1 MNLQKRQPLHICVRD
16 AACQDNGQRITQI
29 HHSPQEQLAK
39 QECCKCGIKGH
50 LAAECSN
57 RGNSNTSN
65 EWVTDTQ
72 GINLPALVSFLKTHD
87 LKENNKY
94 QHLKDELPADVT
106 DIRPYLKHRSEDWK
120 EARKNKLNASK
131 ARVLIWHFG
140 LTQAQDYWKSAIQGE
155 SIDDN
160 QGFINKLA
168 MGRGTVCENCARVTY
183 YVAIPWL

>member
-1 MNLQKRQPLHICVRD
+1 M
-16 AACQDNGQRITQI
+16 
-29 HHSPQEQLAK
+29 
-39 QECCKCGIKGH
+39 
-50 LAAECSN
+50 
-57 RGNSNTSN
+57 
-65 EWVTDTQ
+65 
-72 GINLPALVSFLKTHD
+72 
-87 LKENNKY
+87 
-94 QHLKDELPADVT
+94 T

-168 MGRGTVCENCARVTY
+168 MGRGTVCEDCARVTY
-183 YVAIPWL
+183 YDSSSDYMVMTQDYGHSSIKHRNKDMFGCSQDDIVMACME